1 MTPAEL
7 FKGHPESLHL
17 FEAVQRAIAKAG
29 TCTTKVSKSQIAFK
43 RKRSFAAVWMPG
55 QYLHRAAAPLVLTV
69 FTPGKIRSQRWKQ
82 VVEPAPGRF
91 SHHLEI
97 YRATDIDA
105 EVEGWLR
112 LAWDAAG

>member
-7 FKGHPESLHL
+7 FKGHPEAGPL
-17 FEAVQRAIAKAG
+17 FEAVRRAIAKAG
-29 TCTTKVSKSQIAFK
+29 ACTTKVSKSQIGFK

-55 QYLHRAAAPLVLTV
+55 QFLHRAAAPLVLTV
-69 FTPGKIRSQRWKQ
+69 FTPKKIRSRRWKQ

-91 SHHLEI
+91 THHLEVFQS
-97 YRATDIDA
+97 ADIDA
-105 EVEGWLR
+105 EVEDWLR

>member
-1 MTPAEL
+1 
-7 FKGHPESLHL
+7 GHPESLHL

-69 FTPGKIRSQRWKQ
+69 FTPGRIQSRRWKQ

-91 SHHLEI
+91 SHHLEV
-97 YRATDIDA
+97 YQSTDIDA
-105 EVEGWLR
+105 EVEGWLQ